1 MRRWCHG
8 GVGCGGTAGDGGGEW
23 RRVR

>member
-1 MRRWCHG
+1 GGDG
-8 GVGCGGTAGDGGGEW
+8 GVGCGGTAGGGGGEW